1 MTSWIKSSDKYDI
14 FNIFFSISSDVFK
27 PVRGQLGVF
36 WALLFTYSM
45 SALFH
50 GLNFQLAAVLLS
62 LGFYTYVEHSLRY
75 KLSSAFDA
83 CILARPCPESCEH
96 TQKGKLFYL
105 SFFLSSSFSFPVS
118 LSSHLH
124 HIMKLPKPV

>member
-1 MTSWIKSSDKYDI
+1 MYEKWLMITKSWGTTVLAESSDKYDI
-14 FNIFFSISSDVFK
+14 FNIIFFCHSSDVFK

-75 KLSSAFDA
+75 KLASAFDA
-83 CILARPCPESCEH
+83 CILARPCPENCGHS
-96 TQKGKLFYL
+96 QKGMLFIPISFLFFFFPCL
-105 SFFLSSSFSFPVS
+105 SQ
-118 LSSHLH
+118 
-124 HIMKLPKPV
+124 